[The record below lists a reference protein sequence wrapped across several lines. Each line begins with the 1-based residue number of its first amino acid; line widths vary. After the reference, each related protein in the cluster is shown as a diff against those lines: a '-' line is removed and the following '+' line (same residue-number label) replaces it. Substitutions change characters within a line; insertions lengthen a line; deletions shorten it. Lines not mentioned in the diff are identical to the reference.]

1 MEFHVHHIV
10 DSSIL
15 GGGYSVIFVVLTIG
29 MPLFI
34 ASFGAE
40 DHRND
45 SSSERSPPTLPR
57 CAAANHQTAQ
67 TWGNGDRYGGRKRL
81 WFRAGSCCASM
92 RD

>member
-1 MEFHVHHIV
+1 M
-10 DSSIL
+10 STIL
-15 GGGYSVIFVVLTIG
+15 LTVLFWGGGYSVIFVVLTIG

-57 CAAANHQTAQ
+57 CAAANHQTAHA
-67 TWGNGDRYGGRKRL
+67 D
-81 WFRAGSCCASM
+81 
-92 RD
+92 